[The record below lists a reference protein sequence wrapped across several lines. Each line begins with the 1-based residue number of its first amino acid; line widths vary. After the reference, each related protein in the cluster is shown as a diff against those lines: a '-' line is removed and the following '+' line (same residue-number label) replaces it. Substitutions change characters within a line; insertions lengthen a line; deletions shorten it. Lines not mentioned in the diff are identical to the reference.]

1 MCQSLTARK
10 YRLAFSLSLSLS
22 LSGAR
27 MAPFKMCRL
36 PSRLGSRLHRFDY
49 LSRKPGKISGKND
62 RFCPS
67 LFLFCEC
74 EVGLGGVGRGWGGG
88 GEGICGHEPGGW
100 YVSNRQKK
108 EKKKE
113 SISIS
118 SIVLSTLGHAR
129 VMRELATLDRA
140 DSILSARNRPGIGQE
155 SVDCFHSSR
164 FPIRLCLSGRLA
176 RRL

>member
-1 MCQSLTARK
+1 M
-10 YRLAFSLSLSLS
+10 
-22 LSGAR
+22 
-27 MAPFKMCRL
+27 
-36 PSRLGSRLHRFDY
+36 
-49 LSRKPGKISGKND
+49 
-62 RFCPS
+62 
-67 LFLFCEC
+67 
-74 EVGLGGVGRGWGGG
+74 G
-88 GEGICGHEPGGW
+88 GEEREFVAMSPEAGMSAI
-100 YVSNRQKK
+100 VKNK
-108 EKKKE
+108 KKKE

>member
-1 MCQSLTARK
+1 
-10 YRLAFSLSLSLS
+10 
-22 LSGAR
+22 

-74 EVGLGGVGRGWGGG
+74 EVGLGGVGRGWGGEEREFVAMSPEAG
-88 GEGICGHEPGGW
+88 MSAI
-100 YVSNRQKK
+100 VKNK
-108 EKKKE
+108 KKKE

-155 SVDCFHSSR
+155 SARNRPGICWL
-164 FPIRLCLSGRLA
+164 FPFESVSDSAVSFRPTCPSTLKFPT
-176 RRL
+176 